1 MFLLFFHTLPSPS
14 LSLPLSP
21 PTQEQPLVPK
31 LVYTLC
37 QSLPGW
43 RREHADLPALS
54 WTNFHAKTRDLV
66 NPLVSEAEMKTVA
79 SALHD
84 MGEVRR
90 GAKSGTQSHSACV
103 RHPSSQSCVLYTVG
117 GKDKNEK

>member
-14 LSLPLSP
+14 LPPSLSP

-66 NPLVSEAEMKTVA
+66 NPLVSEGEMKTVA

-90 GAKSGTQSHSACV
+90 GGE
-103 RHPSSQSCVLYTVG
+103 R
-117 GKDKNEK
+117 

>member
-1 MFLLFFHTLPSPS
+1 M
-14 LSLPLSP
+14 
-21 PTQEQPLVPK
+21 VPK

-90 GAKSGTQSHSACV
+90 GGEIMKIGHTKPLCLCTSIYIAVS
-103 RHPSSQSCVLYTVG
+103 SSQSCVLYTVG